1 MRQKTNYSELPNR
14 VVVERI
20 GASAVIYLSENIEE
34 IKVEDSVS
42 YLADTYAIST
52 ANTPDLE
59 TRIEQNFAVWLAH
72 AKNADYETVAND
84 IRKRRN
90 ELLTESDADFLVDRA
105 GLWSSGVPFVGEID
119 GAAVKAVADYRQAL
133 RDITKQDGF
142 PYDVVWPKR

>member
-20 GASAVIYLSENIEE
+20 GASAVIYLSENTEE

-59 TRIEQNFAVWLAH
+59 TRIEQNFAVWLAK
-72 AKNADYETVAND
+72 AKQKEYDRFASEVRAKRNQLLAETDYTCLADRQPSATVIA
-84 IRKRRN
+84 
-90 ELLTESDADFLVDRA
+90 
-105 GLWSSGVPFVGEID
+105 
-119 GAAVKAVADYRQAL
+119 YRQAL
-133 RDITKQDGF
+133 RDLTKQEGF
-142 PYDVVWPKR
+142 PYAVVWPEVV

>member
-20 GASAVIYLSENIEE
+20 GASAVIYLTENIEE
-34 IKVEDSVS
+34 IKVEDSTS

-59 TRIEQNFAVWLAH
+59 TRIEQNFAVWLAK
-72 AKNADYETVAND
+72 AKQEEYDKLAGTIRAERNRRLAETDY
-84 IRKRRN
+84 
-90 ELLTESDADFLVDRA
+90 LFLTDQVQSD
-105 GLWSSGVPFVGEID
+105 EI
-119 GAAVKAVADYRQAL
+119 KAYRQAL

>member
-20 GASAVIYLSENIEE
+20 GASAVIYLTENIEE

-59 TRIEQNFAVWLAH
+59 TRIEQNFSVWMAH
-72 AKNADYETVAND
+72 AKNADYEAVAND
-84 IRKRRN
+84 VRKRRN

-119 GAAVKAVADYRQAL
+119 GTAVKAVSDYRQAL
-133 RDITKQDGF
+133 RDITKQAGF

>member
-34 IKVEDSVS
+34 IKVEDGVS

-59 TRIEQNFAVWLAH
+59 TRIEQNFSVWMAH
-72 AKNADYETVAND
+72 AKNADYEAVAESVRAERN
-84 IRKRRN
+84 RRLA
-90 ELLTESDADFLVDRA
+90 ETDYTCLADRQPSDAVIA
-105 GLWSSGVPFVGEID
+105 
-119 GAAVKAVADYRQAL
+119 YRQAL
-133 RDITKQDGF
+133 RDITKQKGF
-142 PYDVVWPKR
+142 PYDVIWPEVS